1 MTAALHPAIRAD
13 WLVLRR
19 IGWMPLARIIGVPAL
34 LLAGC
39 VGLACGDFYGGYG
52 WCLATSALLA
62 LGGSHAIAH
71 ARLLDASERWRH
83 GWCGALPVARGATVR
98 TLLFVVTLVLI
109 ASLACVASLLLVAA
123 LAAPHRGDLAYA
135 LAGNALGLVVGTVA
149 AVLRA
154 LRQRSDSPT
163 HRDDGIREPLFT
175 LAWLDDPRLPHLVD
189 WQRREAV
196 ARWRRGGSFVLIGI
210 VLAGVPDGPA
220 IPTVVA
226 LILLVLS
233 WAWLAVVMHASADS
247 TISSVHLLGATPLDH
262 NRARKASLRY
272 PCMAMLVATVPMA
285 IGAVLGHS
293 GMIVF
298 AWAAAA
304 CAALVWPL
312 VRILDAT
319 RCPES
324 PA

>member
-1 MTAALHPAIRAD
+1 MTAVLHPAIRAD

-19 IGWMPLARIIGVPAL
+19 TGWVARARIIGVPAL
-34 LLAGC
+34 LLVCCTA
-39 VGLACGDFYGGYG
+39 LACGDFYGGYG
-52 WCLATSALLA
+52 WCLAASALLA
-62 LGGSHAIAH
+62 LAGSHAIAH

-98 TLLFVVTLVLI
+98 TLLFTVTVVLI
-109 ASLACVASLLLVAA
+109 ASLACVASLLSALV
-123 LAAPHRGDLAYA
+123 LAFPHRGDLAYA
-135 LAGNALGLVVGTVA
+135 LAGNALGLVAGTVA
-149 AVLRA
+149 AALRVLR
-154 LRQRSDSPT
+154 RRSDSPT
-163 HRDDGIREPLFT
+163 HHDDDIREPLFT
-175 LAWLDDPRLPHLVD
+175 LAWLDDPRLPHLFD

-196 ARWRRGGSFVLIGI
+196 ARWRRGGSFVLVGV

-226 LILLVLS
+226 LTLLVLS

-247 TISSVHLLGATPLDH
+247 TVSGVHLLGATPLDY
-262 NRARKASLRY
+262 NRARRASLHY
-272 PCMAMLVATVPMA
+272 PCMAMLVAMLPMA

-293 GMIVF
+293 GMIVL
-298 AWAAAA
+298 AWATAA

-319 RCPES
+319 RRPES